1 MAAVAMHCGAGV
13 ERHQRVPACN
23 AAVRWALGMTT
34 HRLAL
39 SAWLFHWLHPVLD
52 RLNGRRSIVSRCF
65 GRTGSPADMAEMP
78 PIDDGFGF

>member
-1 MAAVAMHCGAGV
+1 M
-13 ERHQRVPACN
+13 
-23 AAVRWALGMTT
+23 
-34 HRLAL
+34 
-39 SAWLFHWLHPVLD
+39 HPVLD

>member
-1 MAAVAMHCGAGV
+1 VVLAAVAMHCGAGV

-39 SAWLFHWLHPVLD
+39 SAGPFLLATSCARSAKQQTQHRQALLLLHL
-52 RLNGRRSIVSRCF
+52 LAG
-65 GRTGSPADMAEMP
+65 
-78 PIDDGFGF
+78 